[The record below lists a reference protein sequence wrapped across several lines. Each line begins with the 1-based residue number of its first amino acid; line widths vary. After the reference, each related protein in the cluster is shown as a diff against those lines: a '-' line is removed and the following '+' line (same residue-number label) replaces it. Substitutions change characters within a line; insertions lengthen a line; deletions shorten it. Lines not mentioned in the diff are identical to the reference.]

1 MSIETSTYHIDSIDD
16 LIHTAIHGIPEGIT
30 KLTISP
36 DISTIHIHVCGE
48 GYGASIPGEQLRTLW
63 ELQENLYRLAAF
75 ALHGSSDI
83 RSLGDLRHQFEVTIT
98 VDKGSWITD
107 IATGEFFT
115 AFFENTFGKMT
126 GTEIAVTISFCA
138 LLITGYLS
146 WNSRNKRIEAIEKEK
161 TTQKMGENL
170 VDVVNS
176 FNQSHSRFSEQ
187 CVSHTSASIEK
198 TAEKLAKRGGG
209 ISSMEVAGRSYG
221 TEEIELLRARSKS
234 EPDHF
239 DNLCGDFHIVAVDK
253 GGLPWSIKLRSDLDN
268 SEIWVKLAPDA
279 IDGDGE
285 QAQNDVLT
293 AFHKDLPIN
302 CEITIGKKRNLINSI
317 SMIARSSDQ

>member
-1 MSIETSTYHIDSIDD
+1 MPIENSTYHIDSIDD
-16 LIHTAIHGIPEGIT
+16 LIHTAIHGIPENIT

-36 DISTIHIHVCGE
+36 EISTIHIHVSGE

-75 ALHGSSDI
+75 AIHGSSDI

-98 VDKGSWITD
+98 VDEGSWVTD

-115 AFFENTFGKMT
+115 ALFENTFGKMT
-126 GTEIAVTISFCA
+126 GTEIAWTICLCA
-138 LLITGYLS
+138 LLIAGYLA
-146 WNSRNKRIEAIEKEK
+146 WDSRNKRIEAIEKEK

-176 FNQSHSRFSEQ
+176 FNRSHSTFSEQ
-187 CVSHTSASIEK
+187 CVAHTSVSIEN
-198 TAEKLAKRGGG
+198 TAEKLAKRGSG

-221 TEEIELLRARSKS
+221 TKEIESLRARAKS
-234 EPDHF
+234 EPDRS
-239 DNLCGDFHIVAVDK
+239 DNLCGDFYILAVDK
-253 GGLPWSIKLRSDLDN
+253 GILPWSIKLRSDIDN
-268 SEIWVKLAPDA
+268 SELLVKLAPDA

-285 QAQNDVLT
+285 QARNDVLT
-293 AFHKDLPIN
+293 AFSEDLLVN

-317 SMIARSSDQ
+317 AIASRSSDQ